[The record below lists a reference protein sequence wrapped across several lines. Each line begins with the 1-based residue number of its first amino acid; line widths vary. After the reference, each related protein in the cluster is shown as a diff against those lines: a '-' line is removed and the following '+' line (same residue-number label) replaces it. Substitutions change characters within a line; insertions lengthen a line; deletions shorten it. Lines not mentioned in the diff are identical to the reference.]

1 MPRRHH
7 LASSL
12 GIELPS
18 PLLAD
23 PRPWHAVVMSRLGRS
38 PLAHRLHLSTLYR
51 WTEQALARGDAPLAV
66 IGTAAHRWVTRACE
80 LLNQPAVQLALQGDP
95 AVRGWCA
102 AAEPQGHAGVLTAA
116 HDPTAHDPA
125 ADHPVV
131 HLVRAAPPLCRDA
144 LAIMAADRVDV
155 AYVRRGGAIE
165 RLLRAR
171 LAADDSPAVRVLV
184 PVPAAAAP
192 RTAAVLPE
200 LIAAGAIGYCYRA
213 AGTPEANSDF
223 PAVRSGVDDT
233 ERAMLAAAL
242 QALLQRPQDWL
253 IHWTRGRRGPWP
265 GQSDQQFCDGL
276 LLAAENE
283 ADPSPLGTLQRI
295 VRQRQ
300 LVGTC
305 RTVGGDQPVVCLSA
319 LPLLAIAA
327 ARVFRSHLGRWDAE
341 PYGVAIGRQAAG
353 RLGAQPVCYIDTPRR
368 QATSQQ
374 QVAGQPAV
382 PRWRLQGRG
391 RTFDWTA
398 EQEWRVRGSLD
409 LRQLA
414 ADEVIVFVDR
424 EEERMRL
431 GASRWPVIS
440 VQALRQAAGDPQ
452 VAGDGVAKDR
462 PVG

>member
-7 LASSL
+7 LARSL

-18 PLLAD
+18 SLLAD

-38 PLAHRLHLSTLYR
+38 PLAHRFHLSTLYR

-66 IGTAAHRWVTRACE
+66 IGTAAHRWVTRACQ

-95 AVRGWCA
+95 AARGWFA
-102 AAEPQGHAGVLTAA
+102 ATPQAQGRGL
-116 HDPTAHDPA
+116 PA
-125 ADHPVV
+125 AGDPVAHFV
-131 HLVRAAPPLCRDA
+131 QSASPLDRDA

-155 AYVRRGGAIE
+155 AYVRRGGTIE

-184 PVPAAAAP
+184 PVPAAAAQ
-192 RTAAVLPE
+192 TAAVLRE

-213 AGTPEANSDF
+213 AGTPQASSGF
-223 PAVRSGVDDT
+223 PAGRSCVDHT
-233 ERAMLAAAL
+233 ERAMMAAAL

-253 IHWTRGRRGPWP
+253 IHWTRGRHGPWP

-283 ADPSPLGTLQRI
+283 AEPSPLGTLQRI

-305 RTVGGDQPVVCLSA
+305 RTIGGEQPVVCLSA
-319 LPLLAIAA
+319 LPLLTIAA

-341 PYGVAIGRQAAG
+341 PYGVAIGRQAAE
-353 RLGAQPVCYIDTPRR
+353 RLGAQPVCYVDTQRR
-368 QATSQQ
+368 QAASRP

-409 LRQLA
+409 LRRLA

-424 EEERMRL
+424 EEERAGL
-431 GASRWPVIS
+431 GPCRWPVVS